1 MNSVK
6 LEPTFFLPENRKNYS
21 CKGKENKREITAI
34 IEQKWNKVEDED
46 FDLGIIILYKIPQML
61 YIYFT
66 FISLIQ

>member
-46 FDLGIIILYKIPQML
+46 FDLGIIILYKIP
-61 YIYFT
+61 
-66 FISLIQ
+66 

>member
-34 IEQKWNKVEDED
+34 IEKSGTK
-46 FDLGIIILYKIPQML
+46 LRTKI
-61 YIYFT
+61 
-66 FISLIQ
+66 